1 MGFFVAFLPCPS
13 LHSGSEDPKS
23 SNGGQASPRLSQASG
38 KEILVLQDA
47 SIYQGTVQDGQPH
60 GTGTWTSIEGEC
72 YEGEWKWGKRHGK
85 GKCSW
90 SDGET

>member
-1 MGFFVAFLPCPS
+1 MF
-13 LHSGSEDPKS
+13 
-23 SNGGQASPRLSQASG
+23 
-38 KEILVLQDA
+38 QDA
-47 SIYQGTVQDGQPH
+47 SIYQGSVQDGQPH
-60 GTGTWTSIEGEC
+60 GAGTWTSIDGEC